1 MYGSV
6 TVSGTADGAGL
17 LFVGGS
23 RGFGPICDQDF
34 DLVDGGVAC
43 RQMGYEGVYAVPK
56 GS

>member
-6 TVSGTADGAGL
+6 TMSGTADGAGL
-17 LFVGGS
+17 LFVRGS
-23 RGFGPICDQDF
+23 GGFGPICDRDF